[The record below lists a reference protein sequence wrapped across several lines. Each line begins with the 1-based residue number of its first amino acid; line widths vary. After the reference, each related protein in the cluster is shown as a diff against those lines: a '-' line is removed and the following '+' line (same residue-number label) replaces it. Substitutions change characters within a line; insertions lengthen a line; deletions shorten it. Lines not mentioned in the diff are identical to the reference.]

1 MVTHSSILARRIPW
15 RDKTARLQS
24 TGLQSRTRL
33 SNFTFT
39 FTLANASCST
49 FFIFIFSEGVLLFP
63 KIHTKLLSVGSQV
76 SYKTEAIIFEVT
88 WQLIPNYID
97 RSY

>member
-1 MVTHSSILARRIPW
+1 MEEP
-15 RDKTARLQS
+15 ARLQS

-49 FFIFIFSEGVLLFP
+49 FFIFIFSEGLLLFP
-63 KIHTKLLSVGSQV
+63 KIHTKLLSAGSQV
-76 SYKTEAIIFEVT
+76 SYKTEVIIFEVT